1 MDGQHR
7 PFGDIEFES
16 VTTTATSM
24 MRSVS
29 GCRPVISMSSQT
41 RLFSLLTED
50 AEGLVILAV
59 RLDMEVG

>member
-1 MDGQHR
+1 
-7 PFGDIEFES
+7 
-16 VTTTATSM
+16 
-24 MRSVS
+24 
-29 GCRPVISMSSQT
+29 MSNQT